1 MPVIIC
7 DQLLEQADE
16 VLVSDMTDLLGR
28 LDCSDFPHHR
38 PTQVAA

>member
-1 MPVIIC
+1 MTSIIC
-7 DQLLEQADE
+7 NQLLEQADKE
-16 VLVSDMTDLLGR
+16 LVFDMADLLER

>member
-16 VLVSDMTDLLGR
+16 VLVFDMTDLLEC

>member
-1 MPVIIC
+1 MTSIIC
-7 DQLLEQADE
+7 DQLLEQADDE
-16 VLVSDMTDLLGR
+16 LIGDMADLLEC

>member
-1 MPVIIC
+1 MTAVVC
-7 DQLLEQADE
+7 GQLLEQADE
-16 VLVSDMTDLLGR
+16 VLVFDMTDLLNR